1 MDSLAERPGTAT
13 AGPDATSLFE
23 GEAAEY
29 EAIRVESILVS
40 LNVSV
45 HSNKSRDQVSMLEA
59 KDFAVFEDGREE
71 SVSFFG
77 TTDVPF
83 DLVLLIDLSAS
94 TSTIALMV
102 EPLPDE

>member
-1 MDSLAERPGTAT
+1 
-13 AGPDATSLFE
+13 
-23 GEAAEY
+23 
-29 EAIRVESILVS
+29 
-40 LNVSV
+40 
-45 HSNKSRDQVSMLEA
+45 MLEA